1 MKYYIDNIIPIA
13 KFELIK
19 FKFKSWYQ
27 CDKYYI
33 KESILICLNKLCQRY
48 NIYIWKI
55 LTNDLEYNWK
65 SKQRNGETKYK
76 YPQCVF
82 CQQNWHY
89 STTPIKHLFE
99 ECTQMHKLVQIKINN
114 GDCKD
119 KIYSKWNL
127 LFISKLGNLIYEQK
141 K

>member
-76 YPQCVF
+76 YHQCVF